1 MSSGPAT
8 GFCQRAPTWRA
19 ALVCLAL
26 IVPGCATAE
35 AQTLTGDAVT
45 PLRGG
50 FFQARESSL
59 RRTDDAGGDLASAFS
74 TTAPSR
80 IGRIPAYDIPAA
92 TGAGDTGYD
101 SLNRR
106 RKKPKLY
113 PGAPKP
119 KQPPG
124 PGNFV
129 AVPPPPPL
137 SIPPS
142 STANTTPIAPA
153 MAGRV
158 EGQPP
163 RRRLKRDDDPFG
175 AVGNYVGSFLVRSA
189 VELWGGYN
197 TNPGRFNSPK
207 GSAFYMVSP
216 EFVAAS
222 DWERHS
228 LLVDFRGSF
237 TGFGRTFPPGV
248 NNPAQSVVSVPTN
261 VDRPDFIG
269 RAVGRLDVRRDTR
282 INSEVRLRIG
292 TDNPGSPNVQA
303 GLARYP
309 IFATTGGTAGIE
321 HDINRL
327 QLSLHGFADRTM
339 YQDSQLTDGTS
350 ATNADRNFNQYG
362 AVTRASYDLMPGLKP
377 FGEVEADARA
387 RDTPVDRFGFQRD
400 SRGGYAK
407 VGTSFE
413 LTRLLIGEASIGY
426 TARNYADP
434 RLNQLTGL
442 LTSGSLVWSATALT
456 TAKFISVTFV
466 DESYVPGVSG
476 VLTRSHTIEIDHD
489 FRRWLTGIGRFTYA
503 TQEYRDS
510 IRSDEIYSISG
521 DLIYRLNREFQI
533 KAQVRH
539 DVLST
544 NIPGASSAATV
555 VMLGVRL
562 QR

>member
-1 MSSGPAT
+1 MWSGPAT
-8 GFCQRAPTWRA
+8 GFCRSAPIWRA
-19 ALVCLAL
+19 VLACLAL
-26 IVPGCATAE
+26 TVPGCAAAE
-35 AQTLTGDAVT
+35 AQTFAGDLVT

-50 FFQARESSL
+50 LFQQQESSL
-59 RRTDDAGGDLASAFS
+59 RRTGDAGGDVASASS
-74 TTAPSR
+74 TMAPSR
-80 IGRIPAYDIPAA
+80 IGGIPTYDIPAA

-106 RKKPKLY
+106 RKKLKPY

-119 KQPPG
+119 KLPPG

-137 SIPPS
+137 SVPPS
-142 STANTTPIAPA
+142 STANTAPVAPA

-158 EGQPP
+158 EGQPV

-175 AVGNYVGSFLVRSA
+175 AAGNYVGSFFVKSA

-197 TNPGRFNSPK
+197 TNPGRFNTPK
-207 GSAFYMVSP
+207 GSAFYVVAP
-216 EFVAAS
+216 EFTAAS
-222 DWERHS
+222 DWQRHS
-228 LLVDFRGSF
+228 LLVDLRGAF
-237 TGFGRTFPPGV
+237 TGFSRTFPPGV
-248 NNPAQSVVSVPTN
+248 DNQSVVSVPTN
-261 VDRPDFIG
+261 VDRPDFAG
-269 RAVGRLDVRRDTR
+269 RAVGRLDVSRDTR
-282 INSEVRLRIG
+282 MNSELRLRIG

-309 IFATTGGTAGIE
+309 IFAMTGGTVGVE
-321 HDINRL
+321 HDVNRL
-327 QLSLHGFADRTM
+327 QVSLNGFADRTV
-339 YQDSQLTDGTS
+339 YQNSRLTDGTS

-362 AVTRASYDLMPGLKP
+362 AVARASYDLLPGFKP

-387 RDTPVDRFGFQRD
+387 RDTRVDRFGFLRD
-400 SRGGYAK
+400 SHGGYAK

-434 RLNQLTGL
+434 RLDQLTGL
-442 LTSGSLVWSATALT
+442 LTSGSLVWSATPLT
-456 TAKFISVTFV
+456 TARFTSVTFV
-466 DESYVPGVSG
+466 DESFVPGVSG

-503 TQEYRDS
+503 TQEYRGSD
-510 IRSDEIYSISG
+510 RSDQIYSISG
-521 DLIYRLNREFQI
+521 DLVYRLNREFQI

>member
-1 MSSGPAT
+1 MCSGPAA
-8 GFCQRAPTWRA
+8 GYCRSVPIWRA
-19 ALVCLAL
+19 ALACLAF
-26 IVPGCATAE
+26 IGPGCATAGG
-35 AQTLTGDAVT
+35 QTLTGEQIT

-50 FFQARESSL
+50 LFQPRESSL
-59 RRTDDAGGDLASAFS
+59 RRTDDAGGEVASASS
-74 TTAPSR
+74 TIAPSR
-80 IGRIPAYDIPAA
+80 IGRIPTYDIPAA
-92 TGAGDTGYD
+92 TGVGDTGFD

-106 RKKPKLY
+106 RKEKKLY

-124 PGNFV
+124 PGNFIP
-129 AVPPPPPL
+129 VPPPPPL
-137 SIPPS
+137 SVPPS
-142 STANTTPIAPA
+142 STAHTAPIAPA
-153 MAGRV
+153 MAGKV
-158 EGQPP
+158 EGQPA

-175 AVGNYVGSFLVRSA
+175 AAGNYVGSFFVKSA

-197 TNPGRFNSPK
+197 TNPGRFNQPK
-207 GSAFYMVSP
+207 GSAFYMVAP

-222 DWERHS
+222 DWTRHS
-228 LLVDFRGSF
+228 LLVDLRGSF
-237 TGFGRTFPPGV
+237 TGFDRTFPPGV
-248 NNPAQSVVSVPTN
+248 DNPSQSVISVPTV
-261 VDRPDFIG
+261 VDRPDFLG

-282 INSEVRLRIG
+282 INSELQMRIG
-292 TDNPGSPNVQA
+292 IDNPGSPNVQA

-309 IFATTGGTAGIE
+309 IFAVTGGTAGVE

-327 QLSLHGFADRTM
+327 QVSLHGFADRTM
-339 YQDSQLTDGTS
+339 YQNSLLTDGTS
-350 ATNADRNFNQYG
+350 ASNADRNFNQYG
-362 AVTRASYDLMPGLKP
+362 AVGRVSYDLLPGFKP
-377 FGEVEADARA
+377 FGEVEADARN
-387 RDTPVDRFGFQRD
+387 RDTRADRDGFQRD
-400 SRGGYAK
+400 SHGGYAK

-434 RLNQLTGL
+434 RLDQLTGL
-442 LTSGSLVWSATALT
+442 LTSGSLIWSASALT
-456 TAKFISVTFV
+456 TARFTSVTFV
-466 DESYVPGVSG
+466 DESFVPGVAG

-503 TQEYRDS
+503 TQEYRGS
-510 IRSDEIYSISG
+510 ERSDQIYSISG

-539 DVLST
+539 DILST